1 MKHNIIKRLGLSVMI
16 LSSLCSCGS
25 DDTQKPDT
33 SPAAERG
40 QADAA
45 ALCTDSV
52 SLTEHELTNAILS
65 VRSREWQM
73 RSQGFDA
80 DADAYIEA
88 FRQYIIDN
96 NEQLAKELF

>member
-1 MKHNIIKRLGLSVMI
+1 MGALVVIA
-16 LSSLCSCGS
+16 SLCSCRPN
-25 DDTQKPDT
+25 DTDQNDA
-33 SPAAERG
+33 SPASERG

-52 SLTEHELTNAILS
+52 SLTEHELINAILA